1 MTCATTGRVAAEYSK
16 THISKK
22 NTPHLIIYRKSC
34 VLTPLGKEQD
44 KSGKG
49 TTESMEE
56 LLVRPFNI
64 NVSFGVIHAYKP
76 QI

>member
-1 MTCATTGRVAAEYSK
+1 MQQQGGPPLSTPKHTFPT
-16 THISKK
+16 

-49 TTESMEE
+49 TTESTKE

-64 NVSFGVIHAYKP
+64 NVSFGVIHANKP
-76 QI
+76 QV